1 MPTKANPKKFPS
13 DFWFNDCISIFNTV
27 VVSEYA
33 DERPTFGAY
42 GFVRNVIVGALKGPS
57 L

>member
-1 MPTKANPKKFPS
+1 MPTKANPKKFAS